1 MIAKQNILFILLI
14 LFLLTDCLAQTPGGE
29 MKPLQSPVGFP
40 VSNYTPYGY
49 LDNPYHSMVHNRSG
63 VIRSVPPL
71 GFGFWKRQFRGS
83 YGEGPRGYVN
93 YLSLLQISVTI
104 DTTRFIE
111 TDDFTKYGVKLYS
124 AYHSKNIMSYDWRH
138 EGVVFSLKYFLPR
151 ENSLVCLAEIENLS
165 GAEKKI
171 VVQVTNIYGLW
182 ETKWW
187 GSNGLT
193 AHYDPD
199 MDAIV
204 SKIWAYGDVFILAAD
219 WHSIARYATGSRKE
233 WREWQCNGVKENRI
247 RQIIKGPGPLYN
259 VLHYELMLP
268 PGSSKSGMVY
278 LCRGKNE
285 EWARAQLSVTRTRAL
300 DVLKQQL
307 ALDEQFWS
315 QCPKLV
321 GDWPLS
327 WKHGWVYD
335 WETLRMN
342 IRRPIGIFKHP
353 WDAMQVHSP
362 RVVLGETA
370 LDMLTMSYANPKLA
384 KEVLFGTFAD
394 ALAPNVPCAREDGSV
409 NMIGADGS
417 ECGTAPMWGFP
428 FHVIQIIYEATGD
441 TVWLKQLYPHLKAY
455 LRWWLENRTDEEGWF
470 HCNNSWESG
479 QDGSR
484 RFLVKGEGDP
494 AEFVRTV
501 DVEASMAEAMLIMK
515 KFAPIAG
522 NSADT
527 TLWHNLARRRV
538 QNTRSMFFK
547 GKFRDVDGRN
557 KQPIIL
563 RDFYDVMFLSPLT
576 CGIATEEQMKAVKPL
591 FRFYMDNPFWLQW
604 PPKVFAFC
612 EAAWNAGKQL
622 AAAEAVMQIADRIYR
637 RTDSRKL
644 MFVEKDSAFSYR
656 IPGVANEFW
665 PVDFRPPGAE
675 NYGWGATLPT
685 QILRNIIGFRETA
698 DYAGT
703 AFYLAPAIPEK
714 FAVVG
719 KKYGV
724 SNLHF
729 RGVSANVFYQMKDA
743 GKIKITLAFTAK
755 KPGEATVLNES
766 GEDIFLTSSKKKE
779 GKIEFEGTNGS
790 RYLIKFY

>member
-1 MIAKQNILFILLI
+1 MIAKQNILLILLI
-14 LFLLTDCLAQTPGGE
+14 LFLRTDCFAQTPGGE
-29 MKPLQSPVGFP
+29 IKPVQSTVGFP
-40 VSNYTPYGY
+40 VSDYTPYGY

-63 VIRSVPPL
+63 VIRSLPPL

-93 YLSLLQISVTI
+93 YLSLLQLSVKI
-104 DTTRFIE
+104 DSICLAE
-111 TDDFTKYGVKLYS
+111 TDDFRKHGIRLYS
-124 AYHSKNIMSYDWRH
+124 AYHSKNVMSYDWQYD
-138 EGVVFSLKYFLPR
+138 GVKFSFRYFLCR
-151 ENSLVCLAEIENLS
+151 ENSLACLAEIENLAGS
-165 GAEKKI
+165 EKEI
-171 VVQVTNIYGLW
+171 GIRATNIYGLW

-193 AHYDPD
+193 SRYDSQS
-199 MDAIV
+199 DANI
-204 SKIWAYGDVFILAAD
+204 SKIWAYGDVFLLASDLPSSERFFGDSETSWKRWLASEEKLSAQPMIIKEKGPVYSSQAYQIKLTKGEKLRAFIYLIRGKTEASAKEEFRFVQSVSED
-219 WHSIARYATGSRKE
+219 TLKKKIARD
-233 WREWQCNGVKENRI
+233 N
-247 RQIIKGPGPLYN
+247 
-259 VLHYELMLP
+259 
-268 PGSSKSGMVY
+268 
-278 LCRGKNE
+278 
-285 EWARAQLSVTRTRAL
+285 
-300 DVLKQQL
+300 
-307 ALDEQFWS
+307 QFWAT
-315 QCPKLV
+315 CPRLY
-321 GDWPLS
+321 GDWPPS

-342 IRRPIGIFKHP
+342 VRRAIGIFKHP

-370 LDMLTMSYANPKLA
+370 LDMLTMSYANPGLA
-384 KEVLFGTFAD
+384 KEVMFGTFAD

-428 FHVIQIIYEATGD
+428 FHVIRIIYQATGD
-441 TVWLKQLYPHLKAY
+441 THWLKNLYPHLKAY
-455 LRWWLENRTDEEGWF
+455 LRWWLENRTDEEGWL

-494 AEFVRTV
+494 ATFVRTV

-515 KFAPIAG
+515 KIAPIAG
-522 NSADT
+522 KATDT
-527 TLWHNLARRRV
+527 TRWSAFARRRV
-538 QNTRSMFFK
+538 QNTRSMFFQ

-557 KQPIIL
+557 NQPIIL

-576 CGIATEEQMKAVKPL
+576 CGIATGEQVKALKPL
-591 FRFYMDNPFWLQW
+591 FRFYIDNPFWLQW
-604 PPKVFAFC
+604 PPKVVAFS
-612 EAAWNAGKQL
+612 EAAWNADEQL

-637 RTDSRKL
+637 RTDSRTL

-665 PVDFRPPGAE
+665 PVEYRPAGAE

-685 QILRNIIGFRETA
+685 LILRNIIGFRETEDFA
-698 DYAGT
+698 ET

-714 FAVVG
+714 FAAVG

-724 SNLHF
+724 TNLHF
-729 RGVSANVFYQMKDA
+729 REIRADVFYQMKEA
-743 GKIKITLAFTAK
+743 GKIEITLAFSAK
-755 KPGEATVLNES
+755 KPRKAIVLSEAGEEV
-766 GEDIFLTSSKKKE
+766 FLTSLKKKE

-790 RYLIKFY
+790 RYVIKFY